1 MFYGSKFFKNGQIF
15 CALALLIFMGLLAAC
30 SDVTV
35 APTLSQSAAVSNGA
49 AASSSTPTTSAS
61 TPVTPDAT
69 STPVPPTPQ
78 VTLPPETSP
87 TVAVT
92 TAQPVNTAAKPP
104 QQPASGPGG
113 QDYLYGKVTA
123 HKYGQGDQAY
133 YIYEPAQP
141 APAQPLPVIAFLHGY
156 AGVNPDSD
164 GYTAWINHLVRRG
177 NILIF
182 PVYQDRN
189 STDGTNYTENALT
202 ALKAALPRLQDG
214 THVKPDLGNFSLLG
228 YSAGGVIATNL
239 AARAEKSGL
248 PVAKTLVAV
257 SPGGCSNCSILAIR
271 NFTLDQPAELAAI
284 PASTRLL
291 LMVGNQDI
299 IVGKSAASLIWQN
312 TAQIPAANKNYLEFD
327 TDNYGTP
334 GLVADHGLATRHNAF
349 NFYGT
354 WKLYDALES
363 CSIEG
368 KWCEVALGNTPL
380 QRNLGSWSDGTP
392 VKEITVLG

>member
-1 MFYGSKFFKNGQIF
+1 
-15 CALALLIFMGLLAAC
+15 
-30 SDVTV
+30 
-35 APTLSQSAAVSNGA
+35 
-49 AASSSTPTTSAS
+49 
-61 TPVTPDAT
+61 
-69 STPVPPTPQ
+69 

-92 TAQPVNTAAKPP
+92 TAPPVNPSAKPP
-104 QQPASGPGG
+104 LQPASGPGG
-113 QDYLYGKVTA
+113 QDYPYGKVTA

-141 APAQPLPVIAFLHGY
+141 APTQPLPVIAFLHGY
-156 AGVNPDSD
+156 AGTNPDSD
-164 GYTAWINHLVRRG
+164 GYAVWLNHLVRRG

-189 STDGTNYTENALT
+189 STDGTGYTENALA
-202 ALKAALPRLQDG
+202 ALKAALPRLEDG
-214 THVKPDLGNFSLLG
+214 THARPDLANFSLLG
-228 YSAGGVIATNL
+228 YSAGGVIAANL

-257 SPGGCSNCSILAIR
+257 SPGGCSNCSILAIH
-271 NFTLDQPAELAAI
+271 NFTLDQPAELATI

-291 LMVGNQDI
+291 LVVGNQDI
-299 IVGKSAASLIWQN
+299 IVGKSAASLIWQA
-312 TAQIPAANKNYLEFD
+312 TGQIPAANKNYLEFD

-368 KWCEVALGNTPL
+368 KWCEVALGNTPQ
-380 QRNLGSWSDGTP
+380 QRSLGSWSDGTP